1 MSKVVREKKK
11 KKNPRNSLD
20 MREKQIWKSKFRN
33 SQQIQLPSK
42 SVENYIYDKW
52 K

>member
-20 MREKQIWKSKFRN
+20 MCEKQIWKSEFCN
-33 SQQIQLPSK
+33 SQ
-42 SVENYIYDKW
+42 
-52 K
+52 